1 MFSAKTQKETAQSAK
16 KRKDRWS
23 EVIKVSVELR
33 SGSAR
38 YRVGVQAKSI
48 RRALSIVGGR
58 HPNGAIR
65 VRLPMDSEGFYI
77 EDPAARAGG
86 GIVRAEQ
93 QPRRLAA

>member
-1 MFSAKTQKETAQSAK
+1 MIQ
-16 KRKDRWS
+16 
-23 EVIKVSVELR
+23 VSVEVR

-38 YRVGVQAKSI
+38 FRVGVQASSI

-65 VRLPMDSEGFYI
+65 VRLPMDTEGFYI

-86 GIVRAEQ
+86 GTVQAEQ